1 MSKIIDDL
9 YVDDLMTGAM
19 TLTEAVEIYFK
30 KFKVRFAAANSDLR
44 KWRTN
49 NFELRR
55 IIEQG
60 NDVDENDGVTN

>member
-30 KFKVRFAAANSDLR
+30 KVRFAAANFDLR

-49 NFELRR
+49 NVVLRR

-60 NDVDENDGVTN
+60 NDVAENDGVTN